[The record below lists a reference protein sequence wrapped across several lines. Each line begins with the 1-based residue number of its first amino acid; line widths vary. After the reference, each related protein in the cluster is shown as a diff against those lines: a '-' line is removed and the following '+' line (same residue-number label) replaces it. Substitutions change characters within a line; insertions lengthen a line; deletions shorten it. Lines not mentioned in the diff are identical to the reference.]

1 MRTDQQITLGLDV
14 GARMIGVSVFRGEQ
28 LVFYAV
34 KTFRKYNHEESLKN
48 LEDIIQGL
56 IEEYKIRFIA
66 IEKIVF
72 IQQHRS
78 FVKVVYDRVIDFL
91 KDKNIR
97 FKEYNPK
104 FVRQSIC
111 GLEKPTKR
119 NAALIL
125 AQNYAEL
132 VRYFNVPK
140 LWQKRYYAQ
149 LFDAIAVGLVC
160 AREFRRGEDQ

>member
-1 MRTDQQITLGLDV
+1 MLIPFKLF
-14 GARMIGVSVFRGEQ
+14 GAVSGHLANDRIR
-28 LVFYAV
+28 YW
-34 KTFRKYNHEESLKN
+34 
-48 LEDIIQGL
+48 
-56 IEEYKIRFIA
+56 EYKVRFVA
-66 IEKIVF
+66 AEKIVF

-78 FVKVVYDRVIDFL
+78 FVKVVYDHVINSL
-91 KDKNIR
+91 KEKNIR

-111 GLEKPTKR
+111 RAEKPTKR

-125 AQNYAEL
+125 AQNYAKL

-149 LFDAIAVGLVC
+149 LFDTIAVGLVC
-160 AREFRRGEDQ
+160 AREFRREEQ